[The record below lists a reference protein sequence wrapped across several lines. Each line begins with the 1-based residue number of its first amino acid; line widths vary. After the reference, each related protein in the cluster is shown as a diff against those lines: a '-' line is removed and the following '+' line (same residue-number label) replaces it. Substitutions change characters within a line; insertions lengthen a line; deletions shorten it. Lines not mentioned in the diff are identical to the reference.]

1 MTSLKDKINSE
12 RIPSHIAI
20 IMDGNGRWAKEKKR
34 PRVFGHKK
42 GTDTVRKIL
51 EAAVEL
57 KISYLTLYTFSK
69 DNWKRSE
76 SEVNSLMALLLSNL
90 ISERKTLMK
99 NNVRLLAIGDIENL
113 TTSVKNKLEETIE
126 LTKENSGL
134 TLQLALSYSSRS
146 EITHTIRE
154 IVQKIQNQEI
164 TFDQINENLISS
176 CLYTGEIP
184 DPELVIRTSGEY
196 RISDFLLWQIAYS
209 ELFFTKKYWPDFD
222 KEDFYEAI
230 LDYQSRERRFGKTSE
245 QLTPETKHV

>member
-1 MTSLKDKINSE
+1 MTSLKENINPD
-12 RIPSHIAI
+12 RIPAHIAI

-42 GTDTVRKIL
+42 GTETVRKIL

-113 TTSVKNKLEETIE
+113 TESVKAKLEETIE
-126 LTKENSGL
+126 ATRGNTGL
-134 TLQLALSYSSRS
+134 TLLLALSYSSRG

-154 IVQKIQNQEI
+154 IAKKIQSQDI
-164 TFDQINENLISS
+164 KLDQITESLISS
-176 CLYTGEIP
+176 MMYTGNIP

-222 KEDFYEAI
+222 KEDFYDAL

-245 QLTPETKHV
+245 QLNPEHKNA

>member
-57 KISYLTLYTFSK
+57 EISYLTLYTFSK

-146 EITHTIRE
+146 EITNTIRE